1 MNIYEEWRT
10 SGHAGLRRTVKVLAA
25 VLAFGAVLVWL
36 GMYTEPADQ
45 SAKADHIAPVEK
57 EAETPVL
64 PGTAIIP
71 ETPAEAE
78 TPVVAEKPIIP
89 ETPVAAEKAII
100 PETPAAAETPIMP
113 DTPAEPDAPA
123 APAVPETPI
132 VPDTPAEP
140 DAPAAPAVPETP
152 IVPDRPAEPDAPAA
166 PETSIVPDTP
176 AEPDAPAAPETPIV
190 PDTPVEPDAPA
201 VPDTSVTPEVPDE
214 SEDTTAPSG
223 IIDGFLVDENGMIYG
238 VADPELV
245 VSRGLMQFPAEG
257 CIGIRAGAFSDGLSS
272 VREIW
277 IPSNITQ
284 IEAGAFAGLT
294 NVEWYTAEPGS
305 GFSDNMGVLL
315 SDNGTRIFAFPAGR
329 TGSYLVP
336 AEITGFAENAFADA
350 VITALDLTECTAEA
364 PSDLPGYIEVVK
376 REAY

>member
-1 MNIYEEWRT
+1 M
-10 SGHAGLRRTVKVLAA
+10 
-25 VLAFGAVLVWL
+25 
-36 GMYTEPADQ
+36 
-45 SAKADHIAPVEK
+45 
-57 EAETPVL
+57 
-64 PGTAIIP
+64 P
-71 ETPAEAE
+71 ETPI
-78 TPVVAEKPIIP
+78 V
-89 ETPVAAEKAII
+89 
-100 PETPAAAETPIMP
+100 P
-113 DTPAEPDAPA
+113 DTPAEPD

-140 DAPAAPAVPETP
+140 DAPA
-152 IVPDRPAEPDAPAA
+152 
-166 PETSIVPDTP
+166 
-176 AEPDAPAAPETPIV
+176 
-190 PDTPVEPDAPA
+190 
-201 VPDTSVTPEVPDE
+201 VPDTSVTPAVPDE

-277 IPSNITQ
+277 IPANITQ

-315 SDNGTRIFAFPAGR
+315 SDNGHASLPFRPEEQEATWFLRKLPDLRKMHLR
-329 TGSYLVP
+329 TQSSRRL
-336 AEITGFAENAFADA
+336 I
-350 VITALDLTECTAEA
+350 
-364 PSDLPGYIEVVK
+364 
-376 REAY
+376 

>member
-1 MNIYEEWRT
+1 MEWCLNIYEEWRT

-78 TPVVAEKPIIP
+78 TPVGAEKPIIP

-132 VPDTPAEP
+132 VPDMPAEP
-140 DAPAAPAVPETP
+140 DAPAAPETP

-176 AEPDAPAAPETPIV
+176 A
-190 PDTPVEPDAPA
+190 EPDAPA

-257 CIGIRAGAFSDGLSS
+257 CIGIRAGAFSDGLPS

-364 PSDLPGYIEVVK
+364 PSDLPGYIEVVQ

>member
-1 MNIYEEWRT
+1 MNIYAEWRT

-45 SAKADHIAPVEK
+45 TAEADHIAPAEK

-64 PGTAIIP
+64 PGAAIIP

-78 TPVVAEKPIIP
+78 TPAAAEKPIIP
-89 ETPVAAEKAII
+89 ETPVAAE
-100 PETPAAAETPIMP
+100 TPIIP

-132 VPDTPAEP
+132 IPDTPAEP
-140 DAPAAPAVPETP
+140 DAPAAPAAPETPIVPDSPAEPDAPAVPETP
-152 IVPDRPAEPDAPAA
+152 IVPD
-166 PETSIVPDTP
+166 TS

-190 PDTPVEPDAPA
+190 PDMPTEPDAPA
-201 VPDTSVTPEVPDE
+201 VPDTSVTPAVPDE

-277 IPSNITQ
+277 IPANITQ

-364 PSDLPGYIEVVK
+364 PSDLPGYIEVVQ

>member
-1 MNIYEEWRT
+1 
-10 SGHAGLRRTVKVLAA
+10 
-25 VLAFGAVLVWL
+25 
-36 GMYTEPADQ
+36 
-45 SAKADHIAPVEK
+45 
-57 EAETPVL
+57 
-64 PGTAIIP
+64 
-71 ETPAEAE
+71 
-78 TPVVAEKPIIP
+78 
-89 ETPVAAEKAII
+89 
-100 PETPAAAETPIMP
+100 
-113 DTPAEPDAPA
+113 
-123 APAVPETPI
+123 
-132 VPDTPAEP
+132 
-140 DAPAAPAVPETP
+140 
-152 IVPDRPAEPDAPAA
+152 
-166 PETSIVPDTP
+166 
-176 AEPDAPAAPETPIV
+176 
-190 PDTPVEPDAPA
+190 
-201 VPDTSVTPEVPDE
+201 
-214 SEDTTAPSG
+214 
-223 IIDGFLVDENGMIYG
+223 MIYG

-277 IPSNITQ
+277 IPANITQ